1 MGKNVGPISREEYEE
16 KMKKHIDAIRR
27 LAKRFNPEIN
37 HITMAIVG
45 SYEWAISYLPDAEDG
60 STRKVSDWTCLFEKD
75 GDVKPFFRSEV
86 LPDEQ

>member
-1 MGKNVGPISREEYEE
+1 MGRNVDPISREEYEE

-37 HITMAIVG
+37 HITMAVVRG
-45 SYEWAISYLPDAEDG
+45 YEWSISYISDAEDG
-60 STRKVSDWTCLFEKD
+60 STRKVSDWTCSFEKD
-75 GDVKPFFRSEV
+75 GDVEPFFTSEV